1 MLQSELFTD
10 TYFCE
15 RTSTMNATITQW
27 TPEDPLFW
35 EKTGKK
41 IAYTNLIISTG
52 CLALSFVVWVFWSIL
67 AVKINSYGFHL
78 SKAELFSLIAIPGL
92 VGASLRILYSFTI
105 PIFGGR
111 NWTTFSTATL
121 LIPTIGLL
129 ICLQNPNTSYTTFIL
144 LAIFCGLG
152 GGNFSSSMANISL
165 FFPKRLQGSA
175 LGINGGI
182 GNLGVSIFQ
191 LFAPLALSLPFYG
204 HAINGIYLSSAIA
217 IWIPFIVIFTILAG
231 WKMVNLPTSIKPLQ
245 QFRVFK
251 QANMYLVTI
260 LYFCAFG
267 TFIGCSVA
275 FPLVTKL
282 QFKEIEVV
290 KYAFIGPMVGSLTR
304 VVGGILAD
312 KLGGKKISILAFIV
326 MGCATLGIIYFTQ
339 SDQHDFLPYL
349 WMFLLL
355 FAFSGVANGSIFQLI
370 GVVFPGGEKAP
381 ALGLSAAIAAYA
393 SYLLPQLFSWSLA
406 SFNSPDSA
414 FFILIAC
421 YILSVFILFSC
432 YRKVA

>member
-1 MLQSELFTD
+1 
-10 TYFCE
+10 
-15 RTSTMNATITQW
+15 MNTTIMQW
-27 TPEDPLFW
+27 TPDDPLFW

-52 CLALSFVVWVFWSIL
+52 CLALSFIVWVFWSIL
-67 AVKINSYGFHL
+67 AIKINSYGFYF

-92 VGASLRILYSFTI
+92 VGASLRILYSFVI
-105 PIFGGR
+105 PLFGGR
-111 NWTTFSTATL
+111 NWTVFSTATL
-121 LIPTIGLL
+121 LIPTIGL
-129 ICLQNPNTSYTTFIL
+129 IVCLQNLHTSYTTFVI
-144 LAIFCGLG
+144 LAIFCGFG

-191 LFAPLALSLPFYG
+191 LCAPLAFGLPFYG
-204 HAINGIYLSSAIA
+204 REVNGIYLTSAIA
-217 IWIPFIVIFTILAG
+217 IWLPFILIFTFLAG
-231 WKMVNLPTSIKPLQ
+231 WKMVNLPTNIKPLQ
-245 QFRVFK
+245 QFMVFK
-251 QANMYLVTI
+251 RVDMYLVTI
-260 LYFCAFG
+260 IYFCAFG

-275 FPLVTKL
+275 FPLITKL
-282 QFKEIEVV
+282 QFKEIDVV
-290 KYAFIGPMVGSLTR
+290 KYAFIGPLVGSLMR
-304 VVGGILAD
+304 VVGGNLAD
-312 KLGGKKISILAFIV
+312 KFGGKKISILAFV
-326 MGCATLGIIYFTQ
+326 MMGIATLGIIYFTQ
-339 SDQHDFLPYL
+339 ASQHNFISYL
-349 WMFLLL
+349 LMFLIL